1 MRGLGDC
8 RDLAW
13 SPDGAFLGAAGKGSN
28 FLSLFEAPA
37 PGAVFAAGGLGGA
50 AEPRLLSPSILRF
63 IPGGSLLAFS
73 ESEAAAYAIAFA
85 STAPANAMT
94 FSAALVDPCLAGVK
108 DVALAADGSYA
119 FAAASSA
126 DTVALV
132 VLDSGGRPLSA
143 HAVASKGAAGLSAF
157 SKPACIALCP
167 DGRLLAVGT
176 TGDDAIYFFDLDAST
191 KTLAFGSR
199 VDKAAFPLDAP
210 LSDPCSL
217 AFSPDSASLFVLS
230 YYGKALIRLDRDP
243 GSGLFAI
250 ARGVRSGLGGI
261 TGFATPKRM
270 ALSPDG
276 SLLAVIGS
284 GAEDGLSLFATRGA
298 ARLDYL
304 GTILPAAGIAVP
316 SKPGALAFSPDGS
329 ILALASDGALS
340 LFSVNRN

>member
-1 MRGLGDC
+1 
-8 RDLAW
+8 
-13 SPDGAFLGAAGKGSN
+13 
-28 FLSLFEAPA
+28 
-37 PGAVFAAGGLGGA
+37 
-50 AEPRLLSPSILRF
+50 
-63 IPGGSLLAFS
+63 
-73 ESEAAAYAIAFA
+73 
-85 STAPANAMT
+85 MT

-132 VLDSGGRPLSA
+132 VLDSGGRPLAA
-143 HAVASKGAAGLSAF
+143 HAAASKGAAGLSAF
-157 SKPACIALCP
+157 SKPACIAFCP

-176 TGDDAIYFFDLDAST
+176 TGDDAIYFFDLDVST

-217 AFSPDSASLFVLS
+217 AFSPDASSLFVLS

-250 ARGVRSGLGGI
+250 ASGARSGLGGV

-270 ALSPDG
+270 GLSPDG